1 MTPPTQIAPTRPRW
15 DYYAASIPLVSPEEI
30 IDSLVLDLGGEIRA
44 TKPINGYRQAVE
56 IRHDDRRSAMV
67 LWGGHNPD
75 VHALSSGQDSEPFAA
90 ALRALSLHHRV
101 SRADV
106 CVDIDAPGAFETLS
120 AALRAAAL
128 QSGIQMQLI
137 TDPDR
142 PERGR
147 TLYVGSRKSR
157 GFVRLYEKGRKDD
170 PSRPD
175 WVRFEVEIKPNEPE
189 LRAHLAALAPLD
201 ALGMVRWVRSFVGDQ
216 FDFAA
221 AAAPIRLPNVGDDE
235 RSMEAMLN
243 QYGRLLRRT
252 AQRTGGWETL
262 GRDLGRR
269 LTGEEPR

>member
-1 MTPPTQIAPTRPRW
+1 MTPPPSIAPSRPRW
-15 DYYAASIPLVSPEEI
+15 DWYAASIPLVSPEEI
-30 IDSLVLDLGGEIRA
+30 VGSLSLDLGGEARA
-44 TKPINGYRQAVE
+44 ATPVLGYRQAVE
-56 IRHDDRRSAMV
+56 IRREDRRTALV

-75 VHALSSGQDSEPFAA
+75 VHAVSTGQDAEPFAA
-90 ALRALSLHHRV
+90 ALRALTLRHRV

-106 CVDIDAPGAFETLS
+106 CVDVDSPGAFDTLS

-128 QSGIQMQLI
+128 QSGLSMQLI
-137 TDPDR
+137 SDPDR

-175 WVRFEVEIKPNEPE
+175 WVRFEVEIKPNEPD

-201 ALGMVRWVRSFVGDQ
+201 ALGMVRWVRAFVGDQ

-221 AAAPIRLPNVGDDE
+221 ATAPVRLPTVGDDE
-235 RSMEAMLN
+235 RSMAAMLN
-243 QYGRLLRRT
+243 QYGRLLRRS
-252 AQRTGGWETL
+252 AQRAGGWDVFAA
-262 GRDLGRR
+262 DLGRR
-269 LTGEEPR
+269 VYGEEPR